1 MKKLALILL
10 SLTLILTLTAGALA
24 ENDGE
29 IVVSG
34 NATVWVAA
42 DMATLQVGVETV
54 TTDVT
59 KGQSD
64 NAAAISAILTALKD
78 AGVADEDL
86 STSNFNVYSGYDY
99 SGKNPVRNYTV
110 TNMLTV
116 TVRDLDKVGSLIDT
130 AVAAGANQIYGL
142 NFLSSKENEAFQKA
156 LTRAVEDA
164 KAKAETLAQAAG
176 VTLGA
181 LEEISSASTGYD
193 YGVSNVYD
201 AKEMNAGGSTIVA
214 GDVQVYATVTLTY
227 DLK

>member
-34 NATVWVAA
+34 NATVRVAA

-59 KGQSD
+59 RGQSD
-64 NAAAISAILTALKD
+64 NAAAISAILAALKD

-86 STSNFNVYSGYDY
+86 TTSNFNVYSGYDY
-99 SGKNPVRNYTV
+99 SGENPVRNYTV

-116 TVRDLDKVGSLIDT
+116 TVRDLDKVGSLIDA

-142 NFLSSKENEAFQKA
+142 SFLSSKENEAFQKA

-193 YGVSNVYD
+193 YGVNNVYD

>member
-34 NATVWVAA
+34 NATVRVAA

-59 KGQSD
+59 RGQSD

-86 STSNFNVYSGYDY
+86 TTSNFNVYSGYDY
-99 SGKNPVRNYTV
+99 SGENPVRNYTV

-116 TVRDLDKVGSLIDT
+116 TVRDLDKVGSLIDA

-142 NFLSSKENEAFQKA
+142 SFLSSKENEAFQKA

-193 YGVSNVYD
+193 YGVNNVYD